1 MIQDPASE
9 AFYKHRQIGWPI
21 IGVMGSVLIALGC
34 VAIVVFLRA
43 AHPTSDLMKGL
54 FFTFVP
60 GFVLGVAVLVLFAS
74 LTVVIKEDLIEIRFG
89 PGIIRKRFRFADI
102 QECKSVRNSWLVGW
116 GIRWFPGCWV
126 FNVSGL
132 DAVELLMKNGKRYRI
147 GTDEPEALREVI
159 QHKLTGDAH

>member
-1 MIQDPASE
+1 MDGPTNGPV
-9 AFYKHRQIGWPI
+9 YRHRQIGWPI
-21 IGVMGSVLIALGC
+21 IGILGVVLIALGC
-34 VAIVVFLRA
+34 AATVVFLRA
-43 AHPTSDLMKGL
+43 AHPTGDLMKGL

-60 GFVLGVAVLVLFAS
+60 GFVLGVAVLILFAS

-89 PGIIRKRFRFADI
+89 PGLIRKKFRFADI